1 MAGPLA
7 ESASQTSGAGQFG
20 TSHLESF
27 LLRRRT
33 QPEKIA
39 WLLGALSAAT
49 IARFAAGVIVTGI
62 PLLFYLPAIL
72 IVTLVAGWRYGIV
85 SLAIATPL
93 GMALFGQPTLFAGP
107 SPVQTAAVTLTVWVI
122 ICGVIVAMVHFVRVA
137 LNGARY
143 NETRFRKL
151 LDAVSTIVWTTDR
164 DGRVLS
170 PQPAWTEITG
180 MTWPDY
186 AGLGWLK
193 AIHPEDQAQL
203 PLKHAG
209 AGAES
214 DAGVELRMWHAP
226 SADWRWYHARA
237 VPFRSLTGHGE
248 WITALREIH
257 DQKLSR
263 DERDLVIAELR
274 HRMKNLVTII
284 DALAKGS
291 GPRDE
296 PEMTAFV
303 KKFSG
308 RLHALGAAADLVL
321 AGERVAIECGAIVR
335 ATLAPFMEETTPRIA
350 IEGRELHLSEQT
362 GGTLGLAIHEMATNA
377 LKYGALSAAGGT
389 VSVHWSVT
397 PLGNGQERV
406 VVEWKER
413 GGPRPVPPNKEGFG
427 TRLIRSVPARERE
440 GEVTI
445 EYQPDGL
452 YCRIAFLR
460 PAEGPPAAR
469 PEPALDAAE

>member
-1 MAGPLA
+1 MAGRLA
-7 ESASQTSGAGQFG
+7 ENASQAPGAGQFG
-20 TSHLESF
+20 ISHLESF

-33 QPEKIA
+33 HPEKIA
-39 WLLGALSAAT
+39 WLLGALAAAT
-49 IARFAAGVIVTGI
+49 LARFAVGAVVTGI
-62 PLLFYLPAIL
+62 PLLFYLPAVL

-93 GMALFGQPTLFAGP
+93 GMALFGQPTLFTGP
-107 SPVQTAAVTLTVWVI
+107 SPVQTAMVTLTVWVI

-164 DGRVLS
+164 EGRVLS
-170 PQPAWTEITG
+170 PQPLWTEITG
-180 MTWPDY
+180 MAWPDY
-186 AGLGWLK
+186 AGHGWLK
-193 AIHPEDQAQL
+193 AIHPEDQARLRPNHTEPGMQY
-203 PLKHAG
+203 
-209 AGAES
+209 
-214 DAGVELRMWHAP
+214 DADTELRVWHAA

-237 VPFRSLTGHGE
+237 VPVRNLTGQGE

-263 DERDLVIAELR
+263 DQRDLVIAELR
-274 HRMKNLVTII
+274 HRMKNLVAII

-291 GPRDE
+291 RQRDE
-296 PEMTAFV
+296 PAMEDFI

-321 AGERVAIECGAIVR
+321 AGSRVSIECHALLR
-335 ATLAPFMEETTPRIA
+335 ATLAPFLEEKSQRIGL
-350 IEGRELHLSEQT
+350 EGRELQLSEQT

-377 LKYGALSAAGGT
+377 LKYGALSVPGGT
-389 VSVHWSVT
+389 VSVRWSVA
-397 PLGNGQERV
+397 PCGEGSERV
-406 VVEWKER
+406 TIEWKEH
-413 GGPRPVPPNKEGFG
+413 GGPRPVPPNREGFG
-427 TRLIRSVPARERE
+427 TRLIRSVPSRERE
-440 GEVTI
+440 GDVAI

-452 YCRIAFLR
+452 YYRITFVR
-460 PAEGPPAAR
+460 TAEGPPAA
-469 PEPALDAAE
+469 EPKPVLDAAE